1 MSPVTRTLLGFD
13 YGEKRIGVAV
23 GQTLTA
29 TATPLTT
36 IPVSRQQPDWNL
48 ISDLIATW
56 QPDALVV
63 GMPLT
68 MHDESQPLTESAARF
83 ARQLKGRYHL
93 PVYQADERL
102 SSHEARQRIRSSRGV
117 DPVAAQVILETWLDD
132 HRDMADPETAHS
144 NS

>member
-1 MSPVTRTLLGFD
+1 MSPAARTLLGFD

-36 IPVSRQQPDWNL
+36 VPVTRNQPDWQQISEL
-48 ISDLIATW
+48 ISTW

-68 MHDESQPLTESAARF
+68 MTDDTQPLTELAARF
-83 ARQLKGRYHL
+83 ARQLEGRYHL
-93 PVYQADERL
+93 PVYTADERL
-102 SSHEARQRIRSSRGV
+102 SSREARQRIRSSHNV
-117 DPVAAQVILETWLDD
+117 DPVAAQVILETWLSE
-132 HRDMADPETAHS
+132 HRQPADPTPTQSHS
-144 NS
+144 